1 MGQISITGEGFTRSS
16 CSRVSWNVK
25 GETLM
30 EYEITSSETQR
41 TKRTLAVTGAVISVV
56 CAVIRV
62 LLSARGGEELAGPL
76 LGLLGIGIIL
86 GLFVAL
92 LAFNTRLQ
100 VALDEKESREKT
112 TI

>member
-1 MGQISITGEGFTRSS
+1 LLQGE
-16 CSRVSWNVK
+16 VK

-30 EYEITSSETQR
+30 EYEITSSETQS
-41 TKRTLAVTGAVISVV
+41 TKRTLTIIAVTGAVISVV

-62 LLSARGGEELAGPL
+62 MLSARGGQELAGPL

-100 VALDEKESREKT
+100 VALDEKESRERT